1 MTLKKKIEKYLNQFE
16 TKERGEKTITVFKD
30 ESEELK
36 NSVYKAHGDRLPN
49 DWIFDK
55 YKSILSTLS
64 GYEINNE
71 DDLNN
76 NRPEI
81 VDSLVDIY
89 TNNLTEWLA
98 DNNYNVYYLEE
109 AQKEFGPI
117 EDGSKLLSMAQYM
130 AIDEIYTEVV
140 NLLTL

>member
-55 YKSILSTLS
+55 YESILSTLS

-98 DNNYNVYYLEE
+98 DNNHNVYYLE
-109 AQKEFGPI
+109 
-117 EDGSKLLSMAQYM
+117 
-130 AIDEIYTEVV
+130 
-140 NLLTL
+140 